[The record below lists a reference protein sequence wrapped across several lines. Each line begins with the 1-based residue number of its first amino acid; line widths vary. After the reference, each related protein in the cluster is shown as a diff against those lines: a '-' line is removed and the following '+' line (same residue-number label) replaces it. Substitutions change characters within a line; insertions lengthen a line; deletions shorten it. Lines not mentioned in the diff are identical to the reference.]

1 MFYASVMRY
10 HMFVLELR
18 YNTNYSVRWV
28 TQGQSQPG
36 GLGTIAWGPFA
47 FGKSLQAYNT
57 KCLKSDPIAL

>member
-1 MFYASVMRY
+1 
-10 HMFVLELR
+10 MFVLELR
-18 YNTNYSVRWV
+18 YNINYSVRWV